1 MQIPTFVGSLFDLD
15 KAAKSDTYCDEIQG
29 ICTDAGV
36 AITEL
41 STHLQGQLVAVN
53 PAYDTAFDVFAPA
66 HLHDNPADR
75 QEWAVDQMKKA
86 AVVSKKLGL
95 TASVSFTGSLAFPYL
110 YP

>member
-29 ICTDAGV
+29 ICTDSGV

-53 PAYDTAFDVFAPA
+53 PAYDKAFDVFAPA
-66 HLHDNPADR
+66 YLHDIPADR
-75 QEWAVDQMKKA
+75 LEWAVDQMKK
-86 AVVSKKLGL
+86 SRC
-95 TASVSFTGSLAFPYL
+95 SN
-110 YP
+110 